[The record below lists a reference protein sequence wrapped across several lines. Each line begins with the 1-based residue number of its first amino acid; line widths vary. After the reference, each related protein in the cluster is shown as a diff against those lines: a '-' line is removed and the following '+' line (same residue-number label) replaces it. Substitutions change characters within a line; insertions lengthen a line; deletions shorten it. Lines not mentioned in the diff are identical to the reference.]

1 MLGKTL
7 QAHQLIV
14 YYVVLLFD
22 LSFRFFLQHVSSTVN
37 AGLTPIQNTSLN
49 AKGLFKLNN
58 PRPAALIQTNCLL
71 YA

>member
-22 LSFRFFLQHVSSTVN
+22 FRFFLQHVGSTVN

-49 AKGLFKLNN
+49 AKGLFKLND
-58 PRPAALIQTNCLL
+58 PRPAALIQTNCL
-71 YA
+71 